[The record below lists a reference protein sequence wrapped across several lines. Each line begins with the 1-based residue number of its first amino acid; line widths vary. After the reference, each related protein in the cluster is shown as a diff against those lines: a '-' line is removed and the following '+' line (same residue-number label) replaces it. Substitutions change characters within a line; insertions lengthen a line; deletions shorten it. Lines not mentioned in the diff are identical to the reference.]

1 MKNLLIPIEESE
13 FLPSVLQSAVLVA
26 RRFGSYLEGLHVR
39 PDFAGSIAAS
49 GMGAPY
55 VIEEFRR
62 EDWEG
67 IQRAH
72 KTFGAFMRERQIPVD
87 TEADASNPWAG
98 FRAEAPP
105 GDEFIGQHARLFDLT
120 IVGQPSRGATPPRMA
135 VLETVLF
142 DSGRPILV
150 APPSPPPRIGE
161 TIVVAWNASTETA
174 RTVAFAR
181 PLLEQ
186 ADRVVVL
193 TVEGGMVA
201 GPSGR
206 RGGPLSRPRRDP
218 RAGHSR
224 SAASRH
230 RRDHP
235 GADPQAGRR
244 SPDQGRLHPEPVAP
258 DDIGRRHQPH
268 PGDGQRAGLHG
279 SLIMA
284 H

>member
-13 FLPSVLQSAVLVA
+13 LLPSVLESAVLVA

-72 KTFGAFMRERQIPVD
+72 KTFGAFLRKHQIPCD
-87 TEADASNPWAG
+87 TEADASTPWAC

-135 VLETVLF
+135 VLETALF

-150 APPSPPPRIGE
+150 APPSPPVRIGE
-161 TIVVAWNASTETA
+161 TIVIAWNASTETA

-201 GPSGR
+201 GPLGDEVARS
-206 RGGPLSRPRRDP
+206 LV
-218 RAGHSR
+218 RAGIPAQAIHVQQHRGIGETILEQSR
-224 SAASRH
+224 KL
-230 RRDHP
+230 
-235 GADPQAGRR
+235 GADLLIKGAYTQ
-244 SPDQGRLHPEPVAP
+244 SRLRQMILGGATSHILAMANVPVF
-258 DDIGRRHQPH
+258 
-268 PGDGQRAGLHG
+268 
-279 SLIMA
+279 MA

>member
-26 RRFGSYLEGLHVR
+26 CRFGSYLEGLHVR

-62 EDWEG
+62 EDWEA

-72 KTFGAFMRERQIPVD
+72 KTFQIYLRERHIPVD
-87 TEADASNPWAG
+87 TEADAGSPWAA

-120 IVGQPSRGATPPRMA
+120 VVGQPSRGATPPRMA
-135 VLETVLF
+135 VLETLLF
-142 DSGRPILV
+142 DSGRPVLL
-150 APPSPPPRIGE
+150 APPSPPSRIGE
-161 TIVVAWNASTETA
+161 TIVIAWNASTETA

-186 ADRVVVL
+186 ANRVVVL

-201 GPSGR
+201 GPLGDELARSLG
-206 RGGPLSRPRRDP
+206 
-218 RAGHSR
+218 RAGISAQAVHVQQHRGIGETILEQSR
-224 SAASRH
+224 KI
-230 RRDHP
+230 
-235 GADPQAGRR
+235 GADLLVKGAYTQ
-244 SPDQGRLHPEPVAP
+244 SRLRQMILGGATRHILSMADVPVF
-258 DDIGRRHQPH
+258 
-268 PGDGQRAGLHG
+268 
-279 SLIMA
+279 MA

>member
-1 MKNLLIPIEESE
+1 MRGCLSLIPIEESE
-13 FLPSVLQSAVLVA
+13 LLPSVLQSAVLVA

-49 GMGAPY
+49 GIGAPY

-72 KTFGAFMRERQIPVD
+72 KTFGVFMRERDIPVD
-87 TEADASNPWAG
+87 TEPDAGGPWAC

-105 GDEFIGQHARLFDLT
+105 GDEFIGQHARLFDLAV
-120 IVGQPSRGATPPRMA
+120 VGQPSRGATPPRMV
-135 VLETVLF
+135 VLETLLF
-142 DSGRPILV
+142 DSGRPVLV
-150 APPSPPPRIGE
+150 VPPSPPARIGE
-161 TIVVAWNASTETA
+161 TIVIAWNASTETA

-186 ADRVVVL
+186 ANRIFVL

-201 GPSGR
+201 GPSGDEVAR
-206 RGGPLSRPRRDP
+206 FLG
-218 RAGHSR
+218 RAGIPAQAVHVQQ
-224 SAASRH
+224 H
-230 RRDHP
+230 RGIGETILEQTRKL
-235 GADPQAGRR
+235 GADLLVKGAYTQ
-244 SPDQGRLHPEPVAP
+244 SRLRQMILGGATSHILAMATVPVF
-258 DDIGRRHQPH
+258 
-268 PGDGQRAGLHG
+268 
-279 SLIMA
+279 MA